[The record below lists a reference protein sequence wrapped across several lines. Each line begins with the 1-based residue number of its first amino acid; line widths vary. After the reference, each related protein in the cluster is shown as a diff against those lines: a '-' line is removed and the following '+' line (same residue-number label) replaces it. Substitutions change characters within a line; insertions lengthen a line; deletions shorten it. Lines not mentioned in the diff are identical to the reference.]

1 MIGLQNIAFF
11 DMKSINVVNKTIVSF
26 GYYRLDIQN
35 FCAP

>member
-26 GYYRLDIQN
+26 CYDRLDIQD

>member
-1 MIGLQNIAFF
+1 MIGLQKIAFF

-26 GYYRLDIQN
+26 GYDRLDIQD